1 MDFILGLIY
10 GIFAQL
16 GTFMQLQ
23 GQFKYTWMNQNPIV
37 MAMFGFPLS
46 FLYLMSVKHMV
57 TFFEGNLWPSRLVGF
72 SIGVIIFTI
81 MSWLWFRE
89 PISLK
94 TGVCLLLSLII
105 MGIQIFWK

>member
-1 MDFILGLIY
+1 
-10 GIFAQL
+10 
-16 GTFMQLQ
+16 
-23 GQFKYTWMNQNPIV
+23 
-37 MAMFGFPLS
+37 
-46 FLYLMSVKHMV
+46 MV